1 MKPDPE
7 SIKALLAATLETRPQ
22 EIDCL
27 EWLDKADGYAE
38 LRKRGEAIPEDLELV
53 HHHLAVCPEC
63 TEEFE
68 ALLDLLED

>member
-1 MKPDPE
+1 MKLDPE

-27 EWLDKADGYAE
+27 EWLDKVAGYAE
-38 LRKRGEAIPEDLELV
+38 FRKRGEAIPNDLEIV
-53 HHHLAVCPEC
+53 HQHLAVCPEC

-68 ALLDLLED
+68 ALLDLLDD

>member
-1 MKPDPE
+1 MKLDPE

-27 EWLDKADGYAE
+27 EWLDKVAGYAE
-38 LRKRGEAIPEDLELV
+38 LRTRGEAIPAALELV
-53 HHHLAVCPEC
+53 HQHLTVCPEC

-68 ALLDLLED
+68 ALLDLLDD

>member
-53 HHHLAVCPEC
+53 HQHLAVCPEC